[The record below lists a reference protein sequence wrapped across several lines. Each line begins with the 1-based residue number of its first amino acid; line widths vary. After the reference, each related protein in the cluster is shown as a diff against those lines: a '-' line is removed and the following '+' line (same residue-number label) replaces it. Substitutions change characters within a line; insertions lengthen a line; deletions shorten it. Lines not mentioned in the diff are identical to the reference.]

1 MPGVYVLNDPH
12 TQLVKIGRATDLD
25 ERLAN
30 LRTGNP
36 RLALIEWFETPEASL
51 VETYVHN
58 KLAENR
64 REGEFFDVPAD
75 MALQEV
81 RGILALLSD
90 RPHRDAIKTIRTIE
104 DLEEDREPNAKE
116 LILLE
121 QIVALRA
128 RIKTL
133 QTEDEILTERLM
145 VMVGKSK
152 GLLGWASFNG
162 SSTNRFESSRFQVEH
177 PDLARDY
184 MKTSYSRTLRIR
196 KGMALD

>member
-1 MPGVYVLNDPH
+1 MPGVYLLNDSH
-12 TQLVKIGRATDLD
+12 TQLIKIGRAADLD
-25 ERLAN
+25 DRLAN

-36 RLALIEWFETPEASL
+36 RLTLIEWFETPEAPL

-58 KLAENR
+58 RLAERR
-64 REGEFFDVPAD
+64 REGEFFDVPAEI
-75 MALQEV
+75 ALQEV
-81 RGILALLSD
+81 RGILALLAD
-90 RPHRDAIKTIRTIE
+90 RPQRDAIETIKTIE
-104 DLEEDREPNAKE
+104 ELDEDREPDAKE

-121 QIVALRA
+121 KIVALRA

-162 SSTNRFESSRFQVEH
+162 FSTNRFEQSRFQSEH

-184 MKTSYSRTLRIR
+184 IKTSYSRSLRIR
-196 KGMALD
+196 RGMAQD

>member
-1 MPGVYVLNDPH
+1 MPGVYLLNDSH
-12 TQLVKIGRATDLD
+12 TQLIKIGRAADLD
-25 ERLAN
+25 DRLAN

-36 RLALIEWFETPEASL
+36 RLTLIEWFETPEAPL

-58 KLAENR
+58 RLAERR
-64 REGEFFDVPAD
+64 REGEFFDVPAEI
-75 MALQEV
+75 ALQEV
-81 RGILALLSD
+81 RGILALLAD
-90 RPHRDAIKTIRTIE
+90 RPQQDAIETIKTIE
-104 DLEEDREPNAKE
+104 ELDEDREPDAKE

-121 QIVALRA
+121 KIVALRA

-145 VMVGKSK
+145 VMVGKSR

-162 SSTNRFESSRFQVEH
+162 SSTNRFESSRFQSEH

-184 MKTSYSRTLRIR
+184 IKTSYSRTLRIR
-196 KGMALD
+196 RGMAQD

>member
-12 TQLVKIGRATDLD
+12 TQLIKIGRATDLD
-25 ERLAN
+25 DRLAN

-58 KLAENR
+58 KLAEHR
-64 REGEFFDVPAD
+64 REGEFFDVPED

-81 RGILALLSD
+81 RDILALLAD
-90 RPHRDAIKTIRTIE
+90 RPHRDAIETIRTIE
-104 DLEEDREPNAKE
+104 ELEEDREPDAE
-116 LILLE
+116 EVILLE

-162 SSTNRFESSRFQVEH
+162 SSTNRFESRRFQSEH

-196 KGMALD
+196 RGMAQD